1 MVNVELVAVEVRRR
15 FRQLTPLWQFVS
27 VLIVSF
33 VIGATSLLLFAS
45 RLHAAPH
52 ARNVGQ
58 ALTGHYDLFVA
69 VISTPN
75 HFEERDIARRTW
87 LQYRPAPPHRVRV
100 AHRFF
105 VGVWSDASAELR
117 RRLEYEAAVHGDVVM
132 LDSLDTYDRLPF
144 KTIALMRWLAAHDGR
159 QCTVDFMLKT
169 DDDSYVRLDRLHAH
183 LSSSPDPQHA
193 YWGFFNYGATQTA
206 LPEDDTDLSKAK
218 VQRAIKWSD
227 PLFTGTYYPPYALG
241 AGYALAMPLV
251 SRVVA
256 HYDRVYAPAG
266 GPPSRMEDAATGI
279 YLDEAPGRV
288 SRVEVW
294 WRSVPAIKSGSKT
307 TLCEEQMV
315 MRSHVHDLRLML
327 KWQANFDRC
336 GLMCDCAANNAT
348 ASSSSGKRSGKKPG
362 NSATTAPTVWRPE
375 DDLDY
380 TVAQLKWIAK
390 RKSLELD
397 RLRARLG
404 VPATPSA

>member
-1 MVNVELVAVEVRRR
+1 MVNVDLVVADVRRR
-15 FRQLTPLWQFVS
+15 FRLLSPLWQFAS
-27 VLIVSF
+27 VLLVSF
-33 VIGATSLLLFAS
+33 VLGAACLLLFAS

-52 ARNVGQ
+52 VRSSAS
-58 ALTGHYDLFVA
+58 ALSGHYDLFVA

-75 HFEERDIARRTW
+75 HFTERDIARRTW
-87 LQYRPAPPHRVRV
+87 LHYRPQRARVV
-100 AHRFF
+100 HRFF
-105 VGVWSDASAELR
+105 VGVWNDASVELR

-183 LSSSPDPQHA
+183 LSGSPDPQHA
-193 YWGFFNYGATQTA
+193 YWGFFNYGTTQTA
-206 LPEDDTDLSKAK
+206 LPDDDTDLSKAK

-227 PLFTGTYYPPYALG
+227 PLFAGTYYPPYALG

-256 HYDRVYAPAG
+256 HYDRVYASAG

-315 MRSHVHDLRLML
+315 MRSHVHDLKLML

-336 GLMCDCAANNAT
+336 GLMCDCAVNGT
-348 ASSSSGKRSGKKPG
+348 APSSGKKQPGKKSS
-362 NSATTAPTVWRPE
+362 NSNTTTAGATAWRPE

-404 VPATPSA
+404 VPATPASP

>member
-1 MVNVELVAVEVRRR
+1 MAVNVELLAADVRRR
-15 FRQLTPLWQFVS
+15 FRLLSPLWQFAS
-27 VLIVSF
+27 VLLVSF
-33 VIGATSLLLFAS
+33 VFGAACLLAFAT

-52 ARNVGQ
+52 SPSVGS
-58 ALTGHYDLFVA
+58 ALSGHYDLFVA

-87 LQYRPAPPHRVRV
+87 LQYRPAPPRRV

-144 KTIALMRWLAAHDGR
+144 KTIALMRWLAAHDGH

-183 LSSSPDPQHA
+183 LSGSPDPQHA

-206 LPEDDTDLSKAK
+206 LPDDDTTLSKAK

-251 SRVVA
+251 SRIVA
-256 HYDRVYAPAG
+256 HYDRTYARAG

-315 MRSHVHDLRLML
+315 MRSHVHDLKLML
-327 KWQANFDRC
+327 KWQANFDSC
-336 GLMCDCAANNAT
+336 GSMCDCAANNQSTAT
-348 ASSSSGKRSGKKPG
+348 TSSKKPGKKPSTS
-362 NSATTAPTVWRPE
+362 NATFALWRPE

-404 VPATPSA
+404 VSAAPPTLQ